1 MSSYSAVAN
10 ATGENIEGSAHLIQE
25 RIYRIAEEL
34 DGIIGD
40 DLTDVDFA
48 ALVDRLAAPLIPI
61 FN

>member
-10 ATGENIEGSAHLIQE
+10 ATGEIIEGSNHLIQE

-40 DLTDVDFA
+40 ELTDVDFA
-48 ALVDRLAAPLIPI
+48 ALVDRLAAL
-61 FN
+61 